1 MDPRT
6 SLSLSPIRSRT
17 RHTETQTSESSF
29 STVQDSTLSRFCGEG
44 RKDTK
49 ALWIGCSHV
58 SQRGRVKQTCEYWVH
73 ALCVGITATTKAPL
87 SRIGWKCPHHIMI
100 AKDNAKDKNKKSKW
114 VIGFFYF
121 KMAEV
126 TFSSL
131 SMHLQTFLHFSS
143 SGTPFWIHIFVFL
156 FLASNIKSPP
166 SPLASLPET
175 L

>member
-1 MDPRT
+1 MNVIKKTQLILKENFYFLCYKFQGKINVQDGPQQKEDVPSTSSMDPRT

-29 STVQDSTLSRFCGEG
+29 STVQDSTLCRFCGEG

-73 ALCVGITATTKAPL
+73 ALCAGITATTKAPL

-100 AKDNAKDKNKKSKW
+100 AKDNAKDKNKKSK
-114 VIGFFYF
+114 
-121 KMAEV
+121 
-126 TFSSL
+126 
-131 SMHLQTFLHFSS
+131 
-143 SGTPFWIHIFVFL
+143 
-156 FLASNIKSPP
+156 
-166 SPLASLPET
+166 
-175 L
+175 